1 MKNVLLI
8 FALACVATVGWRVG
22 SVLSSDAIGMA
33 LGVLFGIMAGI
44 PAALIVIATREQESH
59 KSQPLPT
66 PPPPS
71 HGPVIVVNNY
81 SLTVSPLDERL
92 QYTGMVTQD
101 GYHLMH
107 SGVGIRASEMAKK
120 HEGYSVAR
128 HGQYLGF
135 KPLSI
140 EAKEQLEQLNTTTK
154 VNHMY

>member
-33 LGVLFGIMAGI
+33 LGLLFGVMLMVPVLLLASAI
-44 PAALIVIATREQESH
+44 RKDDE
-59 KSQPLPT
+59 PLPT
-66 PPPPS
+66 SPPSPS

-92 QYTGMVTQD
+92 QPTGMVTQD
-101 GYHLMH
+101 GYYLMH
-107 SGVGIRASEMAKK
+107 SAVGIRVSEMAKK

-140 EAKEQLEQLNTTTK
+140 EAKEQLEQLEQLKNG
-154 VNHMY
+154 